1 MTWANRLDDALLDLD
16 QMSLKLDNLALVLR
30 GANDQRLIKIIQF
43 VAGRVKR
50 ARQQIADAI
59 GQNIGESA
67 ALLQEQIDA
76 MSSLSNS
83 FKEFRRV
90 CIEEF
95 GDEPATQ
102 WNSIEMTKK
111 VLH

>member
-16 QMSLKLDNLALVLR
+16 QMSITLGNLALALQDT
-30 GANDQRLIKIIQF
+30 NDQRFIKIVKF

-50 ARQQIADAI
+50 AQQQISDAI
-59 GQNIGESA
+59 GQNIGENA

-76 MSSLSNS
+76 MSKLSNA

-90 CIEEF
+90 CIEEIDDQTAMQ
-95 GDEPATQ
+95 GDRV
-102 WNSIEMTKK
+102 EMTKR